1 MAIFFTT
8 VIFFTISLSLVHLI
22 KIVILQIVLQLRNR
36 PKSCVIRNSD
46 QVLNV
51 CQKQRRQAQFHRHC
65 NQRDVTAD
73 KSDFTRG
80 SNRSIKSPIRT
91 PINSSPKTLS
101 KPFDLNRTSF
111 IITFAK
117 TPKMVSLHYTTQ
129 FQLSFVFAW
138 LQVIQRYLTCE
149 HSV

>member
-65 NQRDVTAD
+65 N
-73 KSDFTRG
+73 
-80 SNRSIKSPIRT
+80 
-91 PINSSPKTLS
+91 
-101 KPFDLNRTSF
+101 
-111 IITFAK
+111 
-117 TPKMVSLHYTTQ
+117 
-129 FQLSFVFAW
+129 
-138 LQVIQRYLTCE
+138 
-149 HSV
+149 